1 MRKKAGKRVG
11 ILGGFFDPVHNGH
24 IGLAAQVRKK
34 FQLDQILFIPAY
46 ISPHKQDRGPASPH
60 HRPVGDFEISF
71 TVDTLSV
78 LIHKQPDTEFFLIM
92 GNDAFAG
99 IKTWKSVHRVLE
111 MCHVIVATRPGFTLE
126 GIEESLKNL
135 YPDVDNLFSPPI
147 KEEGVTVFHHR
158 EKATTLNFFDLVP
171 MDISSNVIRER
182 INKHRQIK
190 NMLPLEV
197 ENYIIK
203 NQLYRAMSHP

>member
-1 MRKKAGKRVG
+1 MELNNKEV
-11 ILGGFFDPVHNGH
+11 
-24 IGLAAQVRKK
+24 
-34 FQLDQILFIPAY
+34 
-46 ISPHKQDRGPASPH
+46 
-60 HRPVGDFEISF
+60 SF

-78 LIHKQPDTEFFLIM
+78 LTGKQPDTEFFLIM

-99 IKTWKSVHRVLE
+99 IKTWKSVHRVLG
-111 MCHVIVATRPGFTLE
+111 MCHVIVATRPGYSLE

-135 YPDVDNLFSPPI
+135 FPGSESLFSPPV
-147 KEEGVTVFHHR
+147 KEEEVTVFHHR

-171 MDISSNVIRER
+171 MDISSSVIREK
-182 INKHRQIK
+182 INNHRQIK

-203 NQLYRAMSHP
+203 NQLYRTKSHP